1 MKIFGVVPRE
11 LIGGMCWVTN
21 IGGIRASNY
30 LQQIN
35 HIIFRPCFTPWAT
48 YLAWVGISVKKRSF
62 HLNKNS

>member
-11 LIGGMCWVTN
+11 LIGDLLGDKYL
-21 IGGIRASNY
+21 GIRASNY